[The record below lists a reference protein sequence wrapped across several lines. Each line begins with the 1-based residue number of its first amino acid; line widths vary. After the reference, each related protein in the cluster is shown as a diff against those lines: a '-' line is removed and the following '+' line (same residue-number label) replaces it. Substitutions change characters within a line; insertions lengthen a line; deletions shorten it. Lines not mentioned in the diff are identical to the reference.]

1 MAFERPKKPESVM
14 KREPEKQANAFQNKI
29 QHMRTPE
36 QQAES
41 DAREKRRLEKRLELN
56 PEDSLLKLQLRSL
69 ELKEKR
75 ARGEIPTITPM
86 QRTRERFDRDT
97 TRIQQQSS
105 LLKANVKSG
114 AFEEQNIPDEQSLE
128 TNPEAANLESTTNLD
143 PEPLIEAQATQP
155 EAVTKALAAVRTLL
169 GAEKWEEAAKMLKEL
184 PTNVFRAVATQILKN
199 LPKIS
204 IVKVTAEQLVDILKG
219 TAGRIS
225 NDILKQLNKF
235 KPFEKGAWN
244 KPDNLRP
251 DAYIGTRIHA
261 AIAKNYQDANSG
273 DLVYLNYSP
282 ISTILGKSFPD
293 ANLSKFPKEKLGMK
307 PDILNITKKHLYE
320 IKSEASVA
328 DAVIERDVYIALFK
342 MAGIEIFQGPSNAP
356 GANGVVQAPGG
367 HAIYYSPV
375 PGVILYRKKNGD
387 FDPTKV
393 PITATLEEKEKQEQK
408 TPVAPGTN
416 PALAQSS
423 LPEPLENLRLS
434 MGLSVGA
441 FLLYL
446 IFSEGS
452 RIVFPPRNLLPIP

>member
-1 MAFERPKKPESVM
+1 MDYDHDPKKKKAKSWQWGGSETPKPSQKYKLVILPPTPAQLA
-14 KREPEKQANAFQNKI
+14 RARARLGYDPV
-29 QHMRTPE
+29 RTR
-36 QQAES
+36 QQSDVPKAETKS
-41 DAREKRRLEKRLELN
+41 DAL
-56 PEDSLLKLQLRSL
+56 
-69 ELKEKR
+69 
-75 ARGEIPTITPM
+75 
-86 QRTRERFDRDT
+86 
-97 TRIQQQSS
+97 
-105 LLKANVKSG
+105 
-114 AFEEQNIPDEQSLE
+114 EEQNLPEEQSLE
-128 TNPEAANLESTTNLD
+128 TNLETANLETANLE
-143 PEPLIEAQATQP
+143 PEPIFEQQAPQSEAIAK
-155 EAVTKALAAVRTLL
+155 AVAAVRTLL

-184 PTNVFRAVATQILKN
+184 PANVFRAVATQILKN

-219 TAGRIS
+219 TAGKIS
-225 NDILKQLNKF
+225 DDILKQLNKF

-244 KPDNLRP
+244 KPENLRP

-342 MAGIEIFQGPSNAP
+342 MAGIDIYQGPSNAP
-356 GANGVVQAPGG
+356 GTNGVVQAPGG
-367 HAIYYSPV
+367 YAIYYSPL

-387 FDPTKV
+387 FDPKKV
-393 PITATLEEKEKQEQK
+393 PITATLEEEEKRGQQ
-408 TPVAPGTN
+408 TPTAPGTT

-423 LPEPLENLRLS
+423 LPKELEEWRLS